1 MKPPK
6 NQAELPL
13 QANEIASQSSD
24 VTERYRELQ
33 HLRRRV
39 EELEKLKPSDLAERY
54 REVQRLR
61 RRVEEFYKTD
71 SPGCSKLIEDHRE

>member
-1 MKPPK
+1 MRRPK
-6 NQAELPL
+6 KFTELPL
-13 QANEIASQSSD
+13 QAKEIASQPSD

-61 RRVEEFYKTD
+61 RRVEKFYKTD
-71 SPGCSKLIEDHRE
+71 SPGCSKLIEEHRE